1 MASLTDFELR
11 TLPGLWRWYDQDSRK
26 LAFHAESPA
35 EVTEWQTALRE
46 QVRRLLGEFPTER
59 CDPAL
64 VLIESADFADYHQEL
79 FVLQVQPGE
88 FMPYYVLTP
97 KQAAA
102 PYIPVLALHGH
113 GTWGAKS
120 LVGQMDSPAEKQHL
134 AEYHYDYARQM
145 VRLGYLVYAP
155 VLRGFAERMEAAEL
169 EIKHDHPDNDD
180 LSSCARV
187 SLNALM
193 SGKTL
198 MGLRVWDVMRL
209 IDLIQARPDVQPN
222 RLACVGL
229 SGGGTLTMYATALD
243 PRITCAYI
251 SGAVNT
257 FQASLMSIDHCLCNF
272 IPHIV
277 EYAEM
282 PEIAGLIAPR
292 PLMIEGGRQDPIYP
306 LAGIEAAAAALRQIY
321 AAAGVADRFSLHLFD
336 GVHRWDG
343 APIGDWLAKYL

>member
-1 MASLTDFELR
+1 MVTAPGAQKVCWGRPTAS
-11 TLPGLWRWYDQDSRK
+11 
-26 LAFHAESPA
+26 AE
-35 EVTEWQTALRE
+35 E
-46 QVRRLLGEFPTER
+46 
-59 CDPAL
+59 
-64 VLIESADFADYHQEL
+64 
-79 FVLQVQPGE
+79 
-88 FMPYYVLTP
+88 
-97 KQAAA
+97 
-102 PYIPVLALHGH
+102 
-113 GTWGAKS
+113 
-120 LVGQMDSPAEKQHL
+120 QHL
-134 AEYHYDYARQM
+134 AEYHNDYARQI

-155 VLRGFAERMEAAEL
+155 VVRGFAERMETAEL
-169 EIKHDHPDNDD
+169 GNQARSSRKGG

-222 RLACVGL
+222 RLACAGL
-229 SGGGTLTMYATALD
+229 SGGGTLTMYAAALD

-257 FQASLMSIDHCLCNF
+257 FQASLLSIDHCLCNF

-292 PLMIEGGRQDPIYP
+292 PLLIEGGRQDPIYP
-306 LAGIEAAAAALRQIY
+306 VAGIEAAASMLRQIY

-336 GVHRWDG
+336 GTHRWDG
-343 APIGDWLAKYL
+343 APIADWLAKYL